1 MKAELEWTHIAS
13 SNRSFQTFKIEKPR
27 LEPFWHYHPEL
38 ELTLILK
45 GKGTRFVGNSI
56 LPFEPNDLVLVGE
69 NLPHQ
74 WVSGDAR
81 KQQGS
86 KAIVIQ
92 FRKEVFNSIPEC
104 RDLINLFND
113 ARQGIYFSNPA
124 NDMVEK
130 INTFSDHSPA
140 AQTAL
145 LIDILDQLS
154 NFSNQH
160 QLSTLAFS
168 SSISAQKQQN
178 KLADTIKFILENLD
192 RKLTVEEMAN
202 YTSMLPQ
209 SFCRWFKRSV
219 GNSFI
224 TFLNKA
230 RVEKACQHIVQTD
243 WTIAETSYAC
253 GFECVSHFNRVFKS
267 IKHTTPNE
275 YRKGLVREVLKSSS
289 P

>member
-113 ARQGIYFSNPA
+113 ARQG
-124 NDMVEK
+124 
-130 INTFSDHSPA
+130 
-140 AQTAL
+140 
-145 LIDILDQLS
+145 
-154 NFSNQH
+154 
-160 QLSTLAFS
+160 
-168 SSISAQKQQN
+168 
-178 KLADTIKFILENLD
+178 NL
-192 RKLTVEEMAN
+192 
-202 YTSMLPQ
+202 
-209 SFCRWFKRSV
+209 FFKPS
-219 GNSFI
+219 
-224 TFLNKA
+224 K
-230 RVEKACQHIVQTD
+230 
-243 WTIAETSYAC
+243 
-253 GFECVSHFNRVFKS
+253 
-267 IKHTTPNE
+267 
-275 YRKGLVREVLKSSS
+275 
-289 P
+289 